1 MKQSTI
7 KDLRTTSIVLLIAIL
22 SSASAF
28 YILPNVGTSV
38 HAGVYNPNSAA
49 FKVSYTAMNSTAG
62 FLNATNVNGNGLRAM
77 GFYTFTKANLVPVL
91 KIQITDVQCKTF
103 LLPNGSKCTIVVTR
117 TSMIIIYL
125 IKLTTS
131 IRVWEL
137 DDKGFYYYQ
146 DFNLPS
152 GTPQFT
158 PPRVLETSPGS
169 GQLLIHEYTS
179 TDLEM
184 QAFQAGSI
192 DMVDWDIPQAYLSAW
207 NNCASATPIGPN
219 CNGQITTSKY
229 SATDLYEMDLNEN
242 GSRVASQLSF
252 RQAMGYLVDR
262 QNIVLNI
269 AGGFAQPVCS
279 GASAGQEGSA
289 SCQSLGYPG
298 PYGDYNPTKALQL
311 LYEDGWRYNPADGFL
326 YGPALPGALG
336 QAACSSTITGQT
348 GNFCVRPII
357 FMIRS
362 DDPLRLG
369 AGQAMANIMQNLPNQ
384 FCSKAG
390 GNINP
395 IPPCPA
401 GSTLTTVCPTAP
413 CKLSTSLNVAA
424 KPALAK
430 IFQHHPWNTWDIYTG
445 GWGLDILVANDL
457 PFLWTSD
464 FAPAPDC
471 GLWQGDFPLNYGGFC
486 NTAFDNAAHAVLNA
500 PTISQADA
508 AAVAAQQVAWGYSS
522 SQGKI
527 TGAMPMVPMYSHL
540 AYKAAWT
547 KDVGAGLCANGSAVG
562 SSGCPNPT
570 YAQRACWQNFIGN
583 EVGVGLNIYQT
594 LISWYDDNCA
604 GNTAGHVSYVNNPN
618 TVFDWGF
625 INPIEF
631 LNIMQSTFLWDIQA
645 MAQTYDTMMGR
656 NAANPS
662 ELIPFLCSDY
672 AVGTYFNTHT
682 SASATYYA
690 CHMRSDLFWS
700 DGVPLTAQDIAFS
713 TDYIAENQ
721 APLTASNVANLCGP
735 NFVAGTPF
743 YSPTNCGNG
752 VQIVNNPDGSQTILF
767 YFDSISAIFP
777 LLVGLF
783 NPIIP
788 KHVYCNDWTGPAAGK
803 LGPGAKATGNCL
815 FPDMS
820 QLPDKAGLSDGSCTD
835 CPAFPGTYPNAT
847 AVPIPSYLSSI
858 GYGSTIKNWQTG
870 SGPYM
875 ISSCG
880 GSGCANTILLKEN
893 PYWHDGTRMA
903 SPGTG
908 DIADPSGL
916 HGGLELQP
924 DLNRDGVVNSK
935 DLTIAQDNFPGNG
948 TEWRAS
954 VAFRQGTTGS
964 ETITV
969 PSSVCGTGCTTPAI
983 GASFTG
989 WPGTSTDVYII
1000 QKLIQEGKR
1009 LGLCVA
1015 VGSDPCGQGGITW
1028 PPASGS
1034 VTNKNGYLPSG
1045 AVGRLTYI
1053 WPDSSGTSGVPDDTV
1068 NVNDLIYVNN
1078 HQFVPVTDSS
1088 GNLIPTSP
1096 YNADITH
1103 DGLIDIHDLVTTLTR
1118 QFSSPAGVNP

>member
-7 KDLRTTSIVLLIAIL
+7 KDLRTTLIVLLVSIL
-22 SSASAF
+22 SSASAI
-28 YILPNVGTSV
+28 YILPTVIAPV
-38 HAGVYNPNSAA
+38 HAGFSNPAWTTSPPNCPVPSNG
-49 FKVSYTAMNSTAG
+49 VPCIITVNVPAG
-62 FLNATNVNGNGLRAM
+62 QSVTTITVKPLNAQRMTIHAYSFSKFSTPPFVASGVSPPCAAGSSCASTPAI
-77 GFYTFTKANLVPVL
+77 TFNQGTAFFTVEA
-91 KIQITDVQCKTF
+91 
-103 LLPNGSKCTIVVTR
+103 GSSDPSSILATATCT
-117 TSMIIIYL
+117 
-125 IKLTTS
+125 TTCT
-131 IRVWEL
+131 L
-137 DDKGFYYYQ
+137 
-146 DFNLPS
+146 
-152 GTPQFT
+152 GTPST
-158 PPRVLETSPGS
+158 VNLSPGS

-242 GSRVASQLSF
+242 GSRVASQLGF

-311 LYEDGWRYNPADGFL
+311 LYESGWRFNPADGFL

-384 FCSKAG
+384 FCTKAG

-401 GSTLTTVCPTAP
+401 GSTLTTVCPSAP

-445 GWGLDILVANDL
+445 GWGLDFLVAHDL

-464 FAPAPDC
+464 FAPAADC

-508 AAVAAQQVAWGYSS
+508 AAVAAQPGAWGYSA

-547 KDVGAGLCANGSAVG
+547 KDVGGGLRANGSAVG
-562 SSGCPNPT
+562 SSGCPSPT

-594 LISWYDDNCA
+594 LISWYDDNCG
-604 GNTAGHVSYVNNPN
+604 GNTAGHTSYVGN
-618 TVFDWGF
+618 TNAVFDWGF

-682 SASATYYA
+682 AASATYYA
-690 CHMRSDLFWS
+690 CHLRNDLFWS
-700 DGVPLTAQDIAFS
+700 DGVPLTARDIAFS
-713 TDYIAENQ
+713 TDYVAENQ

-735 NFVAGTPF
+735 TSTGFVG

-752 VQIVNNPDGSQTILF
+752 VQIVNNPDGTQTILF

-788 KHVYCNDWTGPAAGK
+788 QHVYCNDWTAPAAGK

-820 QLPDKAGLSDGSCTD
+820 LLPDKAGLSDGSCTD

-847 AVPIPSYLSSI
+847 AVPVPSYLSSI

-880 GSGCANTILLKEN
+880 GSGCANTILLKAN

-903 SPGTG
+903 SPAGG

-924 DLNRDGVVNSK
+924 DLNRDGSIDAA
-935 DLTIAQDNFPGNG
+935 DLAIAQTQATGNNASD
-948 TEWRAS
+948 WRYA
-954 VAFRQGTTGS
+954 ADFRQGPTGT
-964 ETITV
+964 ETIAIS
-969 PSSVCGTGCTTPAI
+969 SSVCGTGCTTPVLTV
-983 GASFTG
+983 SLTG
-989 WPGTSTDVYII
+989 WPGTQTDVYII
-1000 QKLIQEGKR
+1000 QAMIG
-1009 LGLCVA
+1009 A
-1015 VGSDPCGQGGITW
+1015 GIKAW
-1028 PPASGS
+1028 PPPSGS

-1045 AVGRLTYI
+1045 VVGSLTGI
-1053 WPDSSGTSGVPDDTV
+1053 PDSSGTT
-1068 NVNDLIYVNN
+1068 
-1078 HQFVPVTDSS
+1078 
-1088 GNLIPTSP
+1088 
-1096 YNADITH
+1096 
-1103 DGLIDIHDLVTTLTR
+1103 
-1118 QFSSPAGVNP
+1118 AG

>member
-1 MKQSTI
+1 MASC
-7 KDLRTTSIVLLIAIL
+7 LLSNQPPSLAPIL
-22 SSASAF
+22 SAPPARGRSPAQTPDIPYAPGLAKLHLEAGSSD
-28 YILPNVGTSV
+28 PNHSSLVDV
-38 HAGVYNPNSAA
+38 QDAVC
-49 FKVSYTAMNSTAG
+49 
-62 FLNATNVNGNGLRAM
+62 NAT
-77 GFYTFTKANLVPVL
+77 
-91 KIQITDVQCKTF
+91 
-103 LLPNGSKCTIVVTR
+103 PNCTLIGSPQ
-117 TSMIIIYL
+117 S
-125 IKLTTS
+125 LT
-131 IRVWEL
+131 L
-137 DDKGFYYYQ
+137 
-146 DFNLPS
+146 
-152 GTPQFT
+152 
-158 PPRVLETSPGS
+158 SPGS

-179 TDLEM
+179 VDLEM

-192 DMVDWDIPQAYLSAW
+192 DMVDWPVPQSYLATWSNCSSAF
-207 NNCASATPIGPN
+207 PIGPN
-219 CNGQITTSKY
+219 CNENVTTNKYAALDMFQI
-229 SATDLYEMDLNEN
+229 DMNQN

-262 QNIVLNI
+262 QNICSPSQ
-269 AGGFAQPVCS
+269 AGGFCCPIVS
-279 GASAGQEGSA
+279 GASCHQEGSA
-289 SCQSLGYPG
+289 SPQSLGYPG
-298 PYGDYNPTKALQL
+298 PYGDYNPTKTLQL

-326 YGPALPGALG
+326 YGPALPGATG
-336 QAACSSTITGQT
+336 QPACSSTITGQT

-362 DDPLRLG
+362 DDPPRLG
-369 AGQAMANIMQNLPNQ
+369 AGLSMASIMQNLPNQ

-401 GSTLTTVCPTAP
+401 GSTLTTVCPTTP

-430 IFQHHPWNTWDIYTG
+430 IFQHAPWNTWDLYTG
-445 GWGLDILVANDL
+445 AWNVDLLAAEDL
-457 PFLWTSD
+457 PFLYTSD

-508 AAVAAQQVAWGYSS
+508 AAVTAQQVAWGYSS

-562 SSGCPNPT
+562 SSGCPSPT

-594 LISWYDDNCA
+594 LISWYDDNCG
-604 GNTAGHVSYVNNPN
+604 GNTVGHKSFVGNSSA
-618 TVFDWGF
+618 VFDWGF

-690 CHMRSDLFWS
+690 CHVRPDVFWS

-713 TDYIAENQ
+713 ADYIAENQ

-752 VQIVNNPDGSQTILF
+752 VQTVNNADGTQTILF

-847 AVPIPSYLSSI
+847 AILVPSYLTAL

-880 GSGCANTILLKEN
+880 GSGCANTILLKAN

-916 HGGLELQP
+916 HGGLQLQA
-924 DLNRDGVVNSK
+924 DLSRDGVVNSQ
-935 DLTIAQDNFPGNG
+935 DLALAQAQVGAGNA
-948 TEWRAS
+948 TDWRYSAG
-954 VAFRQGTTGS
+954 FRQGTTGS
-964 ETITV
+964 DTIAV
-969 PSSVCGTGCTTPAI
+969 SSLVCGTGCTTPTVDV
-983 GASFTG
+983 SFTG
-989 WPGTSTDVYII
+989 WLSTSTDTYII
-1000 QKLIQEGKR
+1000 QSLTQQGIAKGI
-1009 LGLCVA
+1009 CVA
-1015 VGSDPCGQGGITW
+1015 SGSDPCASGGLTW
-1028 PPASGS
+1028 PPPSGS

-1045 AVGRLTYI
+1045 VVGSLTNL
-1053 WPDSSGTSGVPDDTV
+1053 WPDSSGTTAGVPDDTV

-1088 GNLIPTSP
+1088 GNLITTSP
-1096 YNADITH
+1096 YNADVTH

-1118 QFSSPAGVNP
+1118 QFSQPAGVNP

>member
-1 MKQSTI
+1 
-7 KDLRTTSIVLLIAIL
+7 
-22 SSASAF
+22 
-28 YILPNVGTSV
+28 
-38 HAGVYNPNSAA
+38 
-49 FKVSYTAMNSTAG
+49 
-62 FLNATNVNGNGLRAM
+62 
-77 GFYTFTKANLVPVL
+77 
-91 KIQITDVQCKTF
+91 
-103 LLPNGSKCTIVVTR
+103 
-117 TSMIIIYL
+117 
-125 IKLTTS
+125 
-131 IRVWEL
+131 
-137 DDKGFYYYQ
+137 
-146 DFNLPS
+146 
-152 GTPQFT
+152 
-158 PPRVLETSPGS
+158 
-169 GQLLIHEYTS
+169 
-179 TDLEM
+179 M

-219 CNGQITTSKY
+219 CNVQITTSKY

-242 GSRVASQLSF
+242 GSRVASQLGF

-311 LYEDGWRYNPADGFL
+311 LYESGWRFNPADGFL

-401 GSTLTTVCPTAP
+401 GSTLTTVCPSAP
-413 CKLSTSLNVAA
+413 CKLSTTLNVAA

-508 AAVAAQQVAWGYSS
+508 AAVAAQQVAWGYSA

-547 KDVGAGLCANGSAVG
+547 KDVGAGLCANGFAVG
-562 SSGCPNPT
+562 SSGCPSPT

-594 LISWYDDNCA
+594 LISWYDDNCG
-604 GNTAGHVSYVNNPN
+604 GNTVGHKSFVGNSSA
-618 TVFDWGF
+618 VFYWGF

-682 SASATYYA
+682 AASATYYA
-690 CHMRSDLFWS
+690 CHVRPDVFWS

-713 TDYIAENQ
+713 ADYIAENQ

-752 VQIVNNPDGSQTILF
+752 VQIVNNPDGTQTILF

-788 KHVYCNDWTGPAAGK
+788 KHVYCNDWTAPAAGK

-847 AVPIPSYLSSI
+847 AVPIPSYLSSL

-880 GSGCANTILLKEN
+880 GSGCANTILLKAN

-903 SPGTG
+903 SPAGG

-924 DLNRDGVVNSK
+924 DLNRDGSIDASDQAIAQVQATADNAS
-935 DLTIAQDNFPGNG
+935 DWRYAADFRQSPTGTETIAV
-948 TEWRAS
+948 S
-954 VAFRQGTTGS
+954 
-964 ETITV
+964 
-969 PSSVCGTGCTTPAI
+969 SSVCGTGCTTPVI
-983 GASFTG
+983 TASFTG
-989 WPGTSTDVYII
+989 WPGTQTDVYII
-1000 QKLIQEGKR
+1000 QAMI
-1009 LGLCVA
+1009 A
-1015 VGSDPCGQGGITW
+1015 AGIRAW

-1045 AVGRLTYI
+1045 VVGSLTGI
-1053 WPDSSGTSGVPDDTV
+1053 WPDSSGVSSGVPDDTV

-1088 GNLIPTSP
+1088 GNLITTSP
-1096 YNADITH
+1096 YNADVTH

-1118 QFSSPAGVNP
+1118 QFSQPAGVNP